1 MSILKLVVFFALILT
16 VSVQSKPLSLQDEVQ
31 TALEKLQKVV
41 EITIDRDSKRLSRIH
56 QQFDVV
62 MGGNVKGAFKLMQ
75 DTVREVNS
83 RLNHMEITECIQNVI
98 KFISRIPIVPTR
110 DMFVCVA
117 DEEKLVNKL
126 YQEGLVEVRRA
137 QDQVQIIEDQ
147 VKQCDNSECLS
158 KLLEEIQKQTNELP
172 TDTNVKTNPYV
183 KKIENTQSNM
193 IVCTSNTVR
202 LVEIQVSS
210 AEHSANKCQQ

>member
-1 MSILKLVVFFALILT
+1 MSNLKLVVLFALIFT

-41 EITIDRDSKRLSRIH
+41 EITIDRDSKKLSRI
-56 QQFDVV
+56 QQEFDVV
-62 MGGNVKGAFKLMQ
+62 MGGNVKSAFKLMQ
-75 DTVREVNS
+75 DIVREVNS

-98 KFISRIPIVPTR
+98 KFISRIPIIPTG
-110 DMFVCVA
+110 DMFMCVA

-137 QDQVQIIEDQ
+137 QDQVQSIEDQ

-158 KLLEEIQKQTNELP
+158 KLLEEIQKQTSKLP
-172 TDTNVKTNPYV
+172 TDTNVKTNAYV

-210 AEHSANKCQQ
+210 AEHSADKCQQ